1 MDDTW
6 DSYLDCLGIS
16 SNGCPVHGRE
26 AILPSEVNVS
36 TSRQQGHDALHVAM
50 ATTCQTQR
58 SVCASEVGEK
68 HLWSL
73 YIGITVCYNGHV
85 VGVYVYVWKEGQW
98 HIVWLGSMP
107 DCIGRMS
114 SFSINHG
121 SLCES
126 SPPVT
131 DECVY
136 IIYVSYQSAHYM
148 SVPTWGVWN

>member
-58 SVCASEVGEK
+58 SVWCIRRGRKALMVIVY
-68 HLWSL
+68 W
-73 YIGITVCYNGHV
+73 YN
-85 VGVYVYVWKEGQW
+85 
-98 HIVWLGSMP
+98 SM
-107 DCIGRMS
+107 
-114 SFSINHG
+114 
-121 SLCES
+121 LK
-126 SPPVT
+126 
-131 DECVY
+131 
-136 IIYVSYQSAHYM
+136 
-148 SVPTWGVWN
+148 